1 MNCGVIQMKTMED
14 FMFLSKN
21 VARALCVVGG
31 LFIASSGYAA
41 AEQKAEGSAKKSEK
55 KDSKKD
61 KSAVKEVKKVN
72 PNAVVV
78 TMVTNKGTIKIE
90 LDKEKAPI
98 SVENFLGYVK
108 SGHYSKTVFHRVID
122 KFMIQGG
129 GFDEK
134 MTQKSTKAPIKTE
147 ASNGL
152 KNLRGTLAMARTNDV
167 NSATAQFFINL
178 VDNSFL
184 DYPNN
189 GGYTVFGKVTEGMN
203 VVDDIATTKTGS
215 FGMHSDVPVKPVVIE
230 SANVD

>member
-1 MNCGVIQMKTMED
+1 
-14 FMFLSKN
+14 MFLSKN

-31 LFIASSGYAA
+31 IFLASSGYAA
-41 AEQKAEGSAKKSEK
+41 AEQKAEGSAKKSEKKDSK

-167 NSATAQFFINL
+167 NSATSQFFINL

-215 FGMHSDVPVKPVVIE
+215 FGMHSDVPAKPVVIE

>member
-1 MNCGVIQMKTMED
+1 
-14 FMFLSKN
+14 MFLGKN
-21 VARALCVVGG
+21 FARALCVVSGIF
-31 LFIASSGYAA
+31 LASSGYAA

-61 KSAVKEVKKVN
+61 SKKDKSALKEVKKVN

-167 NSATAQFFINL
+167 NSATSQFFINL

-215 FGMHSDVPVKPVVIE
+215 FGMHSDVPAKPVVIE

>member
-1 MNCGVIQMKTMED
+1 
-14 FMFLSKN
+14 MFLSKN

>member
-1 MNCGVIQMKTMED
+1 
-14 FMFLSKN
+14 MFLSKN

-31 LFIASSGYAA
+31 IFLASSGDAA
-41 AEQKAEGSAKKSEK
+41 VEQKAEGSAKKSEK

-61 KSAVKEVKKVN
+61 NKPDSKKDKSAVKEVKKVN
-72 PNAVVV
+72 PNVVVV

-98 SVENFLGYVK
+98 SVENFLGYAK
-108 SGHYSKTVFHRVID
+108 SGHYSKTIFHRVID

-134 MTQKSTKAPIKTE
+134 MTQKTTKAPIKTE

-215 FGMHSDVPVKPVVIE
+215 FGTYSDVPAKPVVIE

>member
-1 MNCGVIQMKTMED
+1 MK
-14 FMFLSKN
+14 FQKSFIRS
-21 VARALCVVGG
+21 LCLIGG
-31 LFIASSGYAA
+31 LLLASTGYAA
-41 AEQKAEGSAKKSEK
+41 AEQKPESAAPKKTEK
-55 KDSKKD
+55 
-61 KSAVKEVKKVN
+61 KEVKKEKAPAKEVKKMN

-98 SVENFLGYVK
+98 TVENFLGYVK
-108 SGHYSKTVFHRVID
+108 SGHYNKTVFHRVID

-134 MTQKSTKAPIKTE
+134 MTQKPTKAPIKTE

-152 KNLRGTLAMARTNDV
+152 KNLRGTIAMARTSDV
-167 NSATAQFFINL
+167 NSATSQFFVNL

-184 DYPNN
+184 DYPNS
-189 GGYTVFGKVTEGMN
+189 GGYTVFGKVVEGMN

-230 SANVD
+230 SAKAE

>member
-1 MNCGVIQMKTMED
+1 MISRRSFAKVVC
-14 FMFLSKN
+14 
-21 VARALCVVGG
+21 VASGFFVMGG
-31 LFIASSGYAA
+31 AFAA
-41 AEQKAEGSAKKSEK
+41 AEQKPESASKKSSSKDGKKEK
-55 KDSKKD
+55 S
-61 KSAVKEVKKVN
+61 SSKEVKKVN
-72 PNAVVV
+72 PNAVTV

-108 SGHYSKTVFHRVID
+108 SGHYNNTIFHRVID

-129 GFDEK
+129 GFDDK
-134 MTQKSTKAPIKTE
+134 MTQKPTKAPIKTE

-152 KNLRGTLAMARTNDV
+152 KNVRGTLAMARTADV

-178 VDNSFL
+178 VDNPYL
-184 DYPNN
+184 DFPNN

-215 FGMHSDVPVKPVVIE
+215 FGMHSDVPVKPIVIE
-230 SANVD
+230 SVKAD

>member
-1 MNCGVIQMKTMED
+1 
-14 FMFLSKN
+14 MFLSKN

-31 LFIASSGYAA
+31 LFLASSGYAA

>member
-1 MNCGVIQMKTMED
+1 MKVVKT
-14 FMFLSKN
+14 FS
-21 VARALCVVGG
+21 RALCVAAG
-31 LFIASSGYAA
+31 LMISGAGYAA
-41 AEQKAEGSAKKSEK
+41 TEQKTEAPVKKTEK
-55 KDSKKD
+55 KDTKKE
-61 KSAVKEVKKVN
+61 KASTKEVKKVN
-72 PNAVVV
+72 ANAVVV

-98 SVENFLGYVK
+98 SVENFISYVK
-108 SGHYSKTVFHRVID
+108 AGHYNKTIFHRVID

-134 MTQKSTKAPIKTE
+134 MTQKPTKAPIKTE

-152 KNLRGTLAMARTNDV
+152 KNVRGSIAMARTQDV

-184 DYPNN
+184 DFPNG

-203 VVDDIATTKTGS
+203 VVDDIATSKTGS
-215 FGMHSDVPVKPVVIE
+215 FGMHGDVPVKPIVIE
-230 SANVD
+230 SAKVD